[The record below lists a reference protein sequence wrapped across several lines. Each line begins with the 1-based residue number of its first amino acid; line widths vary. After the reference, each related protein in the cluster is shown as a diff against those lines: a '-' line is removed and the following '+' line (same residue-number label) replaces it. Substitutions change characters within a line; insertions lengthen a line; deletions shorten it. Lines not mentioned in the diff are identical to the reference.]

1 MEIGA
6 VIVAAGMSS
15 RMKAFKPLLAL
26 GDSTII
32 GTVIAS
38 LQSAGVNKIAVVIG
52 NNAERLEEYLK
63 GTGVTCLYN
72 AKYETTDMF
81 CSAKIGFDYLKDKC
95 DRLFFLPG
103 DVPLFS
109 KQSLVSMLDYMNE
122 SNCKI
127 LLPMHNG
134 QLGHPILISS
144 SAIPALINYQGDG
157 GLKEAINSFYG
168 LKETMELDDL
178 GMTLDAD
185 RPEDY
190 ERIKAYKETIG

>member
-32 GTVIAS
+32 GTVITS
-38 LQSAGVNKIAVVIG
+38 LQSVGVKNIAVVTG
-52 NNAERLEEYLK
+52 NNAEMLKEYLK
-63 GTGVTCLYN
+63 ETGVTCLYN
-72 AKYETTDMF
+72 VNYETTDMF
-81 CSAKIGFDYLKDKC
+81 CSAKIGFDSLKDRC

-109 KQSLVSMLDYMNE
+109 RQSLVSMLDHMNE

-127 LLPMHNG
+127 LLPMYNG
-134 QLGHPILISS
+134 QMGHPILLDS
-144 SAIPALINYQGDG
+144 SAIPALIHYQGDG
-157 GLKEAINSFYG
+157 GLKEAIQNFPG

-190 ERIKAYKETIG
+190 ERLKAYIRR